1 MSSQAP
7 LPTTGLS
14 VVAEEQRPGLQAN
27 QFCEILGLEK
37 LSLIMAVAPPRPK
50 DLPLTALRAFEAAAR
65 LGGFAAASQELGV
78 TPGAITAHIKSLE
91 LELGATLFE
100 RTPRGVQLNALG
112 AKVLPGFVEAFDQ
125 LGHAVQT
132 LRSEAAP
139 SVVHIA
145 ALPSLAQLWLS
156 PRLPSLR
163 AAAPDISISITA
175 MEVPPNLKRAPYDL
189 SLFYTENGKDTLF
202 RDVIFPVCSPAMAA
216 TLRTPSDLSQVS
228 CLSDANWIDDWA
240 TWAFAAN
247 ASFTPRGPVFS
258 LYTLAVEETVNGAGV
273 LMGHQALV
281 ASHLARGE
289 LVEPFDIRV
298 ETTRSLRLWSQK
310 PSRPRSAASRVMRW
324 LQDS

>member
-1 MSSQAP
+1 
-7 LPTTGLS
+7 
-14 VVAEEQRPGLQAN
+14 
-27 QFCEILGLEK
+27 
-37 LSLIMAVAPPRPK
+37 MAVTPPRPK

-91 LELGATLFE
+91 LELGAALFE

-112 AKVLPGFVEAFDQ
+112 AKVLPGFVAAFDQ
-125 LGHAVQT
+125 LGHTVQT

-139 SVVHIA
+139 STVHIA

-175 MEVPPNLKRAPYDL
+175 MEAPPNLKRAPYDL
-189 SLFYTENGKDTLF
+189 SLFYMEDSKGALS
-202 RDVIFPVCSPAMAA
+202 RDVIFPVCSPVMAA
-216 TLRTPSDLSQVS
+216 KLRSPSDLSQVS
-228 CLSDANWIDDWA
+228 CLSDSTWADDWA
-240 TWAFAAN
+240 IWASAAN
-247 ASFTPRGPVFS
+247 TSFTPRGPVFS

-273 LMGHQALV
+273 LMGHEALV

-289 LVEPFDIRV
+289 LVEPFDIKV
-298 ETTRSLRLWSQK
+298 QLNSSLALWSQ
-310 PSRPRSAASRVMRW
+310 RPFKSRSAASRVMRW
-324 LQDS
+324 LEDNR

>member
-1 MSSQAP
+1 M
-7 LPTTGLS
+7 TVT
-14 VVAEEQRPGLQAN
+14 
-27 QFCEILGLEK
+27 
-37 LSLIMAVAPPRPK
+37 PPRPK

-91 LELGATLFE
+91 LELGAALFD

-112 AKVLPGFVEAFDQ
+112 AKVMPGFVEAFDQ

-139 SVVHIA
+139 STVHIA

-175 MEVPPNLKRAPYDL
+175 MEAPPNLKRAPYDL
-189 SLFYTENGKDTLF
+189 SLFYSEDRKGALS

-216 TLRTPSDLSQVS
+216 KLSSPSDLSQVS
-228 CLSDANWIDDWA
+228 CLSDSTWVDDWA
-240 TWAFAAN
+240 IWATAAN
-247 ASFTPRGPVFS
+247 TSFTPRGPEFS

-273 LMGHQALV
+273 LMGHEALV
-281 ASHLARGE
+281 ASHMARGE
-289 LVEPFDIRV
+289 LVEPFDIKV
-298 ETTRSLRLWSQK
+298 QLNSSLRLWSQK
-310 PSRPRSAASRVMRW
+310 PFKSRSAASRVMRW
-324 LQDS
+324 LEENR